1 MERGFTNEEE
11 IEITIPDGF
20 VVEAKPNGIEQENE
34 FGYYKIE
41 FTTLSPSKILCK
53 RKLVIRKGLYD
64 KSKYESY
71 RKFRETIAKTDN
83 SRIVISKA

>member
-1 MERGFTNEEE
+1 MERGYTNVDE

-20 VVEAKPNGIEQENE
+20 TVEAKPNGLEQDTE

-41 FTTLSPSKILCK
+41 FNTLSPNKILCK
-53 RKLVIRKGLYD
+53 RKLVIKKGLYD

-83 SRIVISKA
+83 SKIVITKA